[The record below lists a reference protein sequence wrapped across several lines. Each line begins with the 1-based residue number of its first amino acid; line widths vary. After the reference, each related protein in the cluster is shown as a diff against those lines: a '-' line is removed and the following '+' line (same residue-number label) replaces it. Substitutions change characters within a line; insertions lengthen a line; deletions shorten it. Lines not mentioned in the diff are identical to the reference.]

1 MLTMF
6 NLKPESWWKVLNVVI
21 VVVAVFMVLYQL
33 INTQHMLLEPLKHSN
48 MHLLLAFVI
57 TFLVALRN
65 TRKRWP
71 LMLLLALLGI
81 ASTGYIGLF
90 FDDLKARSLFNTPL
104 DLAIGITLIIL
115 CLEATRRAFGIV
127 LPAITGIF
135 ILYSFFGYLLPGVL
149 KVMPMESGE
158 IVSRLSLA
166 LGWSGIYGYILDIS
180 ANYIF
185 LFMVFAAMITT
196 TGAVG
201 FFTEVGK
208 LVGRKVRAGPALAA
222 VVTSGMVGSVSGSA
236 GANVMITGSFT
247 IPAMKKVGYTAE
259 QAGGIESAAS
269 TGGPIIPPVMGVVA
283 FIMAGFTG
291 IPYSKIIIVAA
302 LPALLYII
310 SAAFYTYFQ
319 GERMKV
325 ARWEETAVDVR
336 ELLLRAPIFF
346 VPLAVII
353 ILFVMDFTP
362 MFVSF
367 WAVVS
372 ICVMGF
378 IRKKTRPSLSAFV
391 RGLASGAELGSKVAV
406 TCALLGII
414 VTTITMTGVGVKF
427 PMAIAGLVGENL
439 ILLLLLTGVISIIL
453 GMGLPAS
460 AAYVLVAIT
469 IAPTLI
475 KLGIDLLPAHLFV
488 FFFAN
493 FSFIT
498 PPVAIAALFGSQ
510 LAGGN
515 YIKTGIQASLVGM
528 AGFILPFM
536 IIFSP
541 AFIFDFSE
549 PFFAITSLIACPII
563 FFGLQSSTIG
573 YFSKKLNPLERGFLI
588 LSPATLMLYIYSA
601 NFIWFLT
608 GLAILAVFIFWQIR
622 ITRRERQNLNIEGV
636 TD

>member
-1 MLTMF
+1 LLTMF
-6 NLKPESWWKVLNVVI
+6 HLKPVSWWKVLDVVVI
-21 VVVAVFMVLYQL
+21 VVAISMVLYQL
-33 INTQHMLLEPLKHSN
+33 INTQYMLLEPLKHSN
-48 MHLLLAFVI
+48 MHLLFAFVI
-57 TFLVALRN
+57 TFLAILRN

-71 LMLLLALLGI
+71 LMLLLALLAI
-81 ASTGYIGLF
+81 VSTGYVALF
-90 FDDLKARSLFNTPL
+90 FDDLKARALFNTSL
-104 DLAIGITLIIL
+104 DLAIGIILIIL

-222 VVTSGMVGSVSGSA
+222 VITSGLVGSVSGSA

-283 FIMAGFTG
+283 FVMAGFTG
-291 IPYSKIIIVAA
+291 ISYSTIIIVAA
-302 LPALLYII
+302 LPALLYIL

-319 GERMKV
+319 GERMQV
-325 ARWEETAVDVR
+325 TRWEESVDVR
-336 ELLLRAPIFF
+336 ELLLRAPLFLM
-346 VPLAVII
+346 PLLVIVV
-353 ILFVMDFTP
+353 LFMMDFTP

-372 ICVMGF
+372 ICVIGL

-391 RGLASGAELGSKVAV
+391 RGLVNGAELGSKVAV
-406 TCALLGII
+406 TCATLGII

-427 PMAIAGLVGENL
+427 PMAIADLVGENL

-475 KLGIDLLPAHLFV
+475 RLGIGVLPAHLFV

-515 YIKTGIQASLVGM
+515 YVKTAIQASLVGM
-528 AGFILPFM
+528 AGFIVPFI

-541 AFIFDFSE
+541 AFMFDFSE

-563 FFGLQSSTIG
+563 FFGLQSSTVG
-573 YFSKKLNPLERGFLI
+573 YFTKRLNLVERAIIL
-588 LSPATLMLYIYSA
+588 LSPIALLLHIYTT
-601 NFIWFLT
+601 NFIWFAV
-608 GLAILAVFIFWQIR
+608 GLAILATFVVWQRR
-622 ITRRERQNLNIEGV
+622 ITRRERQNLNIERV

>member
-6 NLKPESWWKVLNVVI
+6 HLKPVSWWKVLDVAI

-33 INTQHMLLEPLKHSN
+33 INTQYMLLEPLKHSN
-48 MHLLLAFVI
+48 MHLFLALVI
-57 TFLVALRN
+57 TFLAVLRN

-81 ASTGYIGLF
+81 VSTGYVGLF
-90 FDDLKARSLFNTPL
+90 FDDLKMRSLFNTPL
-104 DLAIGITLIIL
+104 DLAIGIILIIL

-149 KVMPMESGE
+149 RIMPMESGE
-158 IVSRLSLA
+158 IVSRLALA
-166 LGWSGIYGYILDIS
+166 LGWSGIYGYTLDIS

-201 FFTEVGK
+201 FFNEVGK

-222 VVTSGMVGSVSGSA
+222 VVTSGLVGSVSGSA

-291 IPYSKIIIVAA
+291 IAYSTIIIVAA

-310 SAAFYTYFQ
+310 SAALYTYFQ

-325 ARWEETAVDVR
+325 VRWETSIDVR
-336 ELLLRAPIFF
+336 ELLLRLPLFL
-346 VPLAVII
+346 VPLLVII
-353 ILFVMDFTP
+353 VLFVMGFTP

-372 ICVMGF
+372 ICVMGL
-378 IRKKTRPSLSAFV
+378 IRKKTRPSLSTFV
-391 RGLASGAELGSKVAV
+391 RGLVNGAELGSKIAV
-406 TCALLGII
+406 TCATLGII
-414 VTTITMTGVGVKF
+414 ITTITMTGVGVKF
-427 PMAIAGLVGENL
+427 PMAIANLVGENL

-453 GMGLPAS
+453 WMGLPAS
-460 AAYVLVAIT
+460 AAYVLVAMT

-475 KLGIDLLPAHLFV
+475 RLGIDVLPAHLFV
-488 FFFAN
+488 FYFAN

-515 YIKTGIQASLVGM
+515 YVKTAIQASLVGIG
-528 AGFILPFM
+528 GFIVPFM
-536 IIFSP
+536 VVFSP
-541 AFIFDFSE
+541 AFLFDFSD
-549 PFFAITSLIACPII
+549 PLFAITSLIACPLI
-563 FFGLQSSTIG
+563 FFGLQSLIVG
-573 YFSKKLNPLERGFLI
+573 YFSRKLNPLERVFLI
-588 LSPATLMLYIYSA
+588 LSPAALMFYIYTA

-608 GLAILAVFIFWQIR
+608 GLAILATFVVWQIR
-622 ITRRERQNLNIEGV
+622 ITRMERQNLGV
-636 TD
+636 ERITD

>member
-1 MLTMF
+1 MF

-222 VVTSGMVGSVSGSA
+222 VVTSGLVGSVSGSA

-283 FIMAGFTG
+283 FVMAGFTG
-291 IPYSKIIIVAA
+291 ISYSTIIIVAA
-302 LPALLYII
+302 LPALLYIL

-319 GERMKV
+319 GERMQV
-325 ARWEETAVDVR
+325 TRWEESVDVR
-336 ELLLRAPIFF
+336 ELLLRAP
-346 VPLAVII
+346 
-353 ILFVMDFTP
+353 LFVMPLLVVVVLFMMDFTP

-372 ICVMGF
+372 ICVIGL

-391 RGLASGAELGSKVAV
+391 RGLVNGAELGSKVAV
-406 TCALLGII
+406 TCATLGII

-427 PMAIAGLVGENL
+427 PMAIANLVGENL

-475 KLGIDLLPAHLFV
+475 RLGIDVLPAHLFV

-515 YIKTGIQASLVGM
+515 YVKTAIQASLVGM
-528 AGFILPFM
+528 AGFIVPFI

-541 AFIFDFSE
+541 AFMFDFSE

-563 FFGLQSSTIG
+563 FFGLQSSTVG
-573 YFSKKLNPLERGFLI
+573 YFTKRLNLVERAIIL
-588 LSPATLMLYIYSA
+588 LSPTALMLHIYTA
-601 NFIWFLT
+601 NFVWFVV
-608 GLAILAVFIFWQIR
+608 GLAILAVFIFWQTR
-622 ITRRERQNLNIEGV
+622 ITRRERQNLGIERV